1 MELKNYRYV
10 KQDALSF
17 LKELPDNSVKLI
29 VTSPPYNIGKEYEVA
44 TSLTAY
50 LDNLKPIIQEMYR
63 VLAQDGSICW
73 EIGNYVDPN
82 TSEVYPLDIY
92 YYSIFKELG
101 MQLRNRIIWHF
112 GHGLQCEKR
121 FSGRY
126 ETILWFSKSD
136 SYTFNLDDVR
146 IPSKYPGKRAYKG
159 ANKGKLSGN
168 PKGKNPEDLWIAT
181 VERLYDDWDSC
192 VWDVPNVKSQH
203 PEKTIHPCQFPIE
216 LVERCVLALTNEDD
230 VVYDPFAGVGSALI
244 AALKNNRRALG
255 TELVEE
261 YIAVGEERIE
271 KLKQDVLKT
280 RPIYQR
286 IYEPSGS
293 DKVSTYPLE
302 WLEKRLEELTRTQM
316 SIQQEIENIQ
326 IDIAS
331 RKQD

>member
-1 MELKNYRYV
+1 MEIKNYSYV
-10 KQDALSF
+10 KRDALSF
-17 LKELPDNSVKLI
+17 LKEMPDNSIKLI

-44 TSLTAY
+44 TSLSAY

-63 VLAQDGSICW
+63 VLTEDGSICW
-73 EIGNYVDPN
+73 EVGNYIDPH

-92 YYSIFKELG
+92 YYFIFKELG
-101 MQLRNRIIWHF
+101 LQLRNRIIWHF

-126 ETILWFSKSD
+126 ETILWFTKSD
-136 SYTFNLDDVR
+136 SYTFNLDEVR

-216 LVERCVLALTNEDD
+216 LVERCVLALTNEND

-244 AALKNNRRALG
+244 AALKNNRQAMG

-261 YIAVGEERIE
+261 YISVGEERIQ
-271 KLKQDVLKT
+271 KLKQDMLKT

-286 IYEPSGS
+286 IYEPSRS
-293 DKVSTYPLE
+293 DKISTYPLE
-302 WLEKRLEELTRTQM
+302 WLEKRLEELTQTHA

-326 IDIAS
+326 KDIAS